1 MQMLLSAK
9 SIHLRGRKDKKGT
22 DGPWSVRQTFFIST
36 VSNGFKYFEAANS
49 DLKKLE
55 VIAF

>member
-9 SIHLRGRKDKKGT
+9 SIHLRGRKD
-22 DGPWSVRQTFFIST
+22 GPWSMRQTFFIST

-55 VIAF
+55 VIVF